1 MATRHLVSLVTGV
14 LILSVF
20 VPILLSVWLA
30 NRQAHDDFIKEL
42 DSYTERVLMRTN
54 MVTKQAKEA
63 LDQANAF
70 TGVPC
75 SRAHL
80 RSMRQIS
87 YIHRYIQE
95 VLWTEH
101 AVPQCSSLERH
112 SQEFTFPPPD
122 HVTPDG
128 YRAWLTQQNDL
139 GLKRFM
145 GAFGLGNYMVMID
158 PGSLIDVLP
167 AGTNKIEVALIG
179 IKGQRV
185 IASTTPADMVIWQQM
200 LKEKLPTLKNKNA
213 IYNLREYPDLGLA
226 ILTWSSIKPLE
237 VQWHH
242 QLLVWVP
249 IGILVSLLTCFF
261 IVRLLRRLQSPHHRM
276 LDAIN
281 ANDISVH
288 YQPIVS
294 LSSGKIVGAEAL
306 ARWQQPDGSW
316 LSPEIFIPLA
326 EQTGL
331 ITRLTER
338 VIANV
343 FQDLGKWL
351 QQHPD
356 FHVSINLS
364 VEDLL
369 SPSLAT
375 LLSNQLTHW
384 QVAPSQIALELTERG
399 FADPNKTL
407 PVLTRYR
414 KNGHAVYIDDFGTG
428 YSSLSYLQDLDVD
441 TLKIDKS
448 FVDALEYKQVT
459 PHIIEMAKSLKLAM
473 VAEGVET
480 TAQRDWLRAHGVQYG
495 QGWLYSKALP
505 KADFILWAEANL
517 RTP

>member
-1 MATRHLVSLVTGV
+1 MTTRHLVSLVTGV

-20 VPILLSVWLA
+20 APIILSVWLA
-30 NRQAHDDFIKEL
+30 NRQANEVFIKEL
-42 DSYTERVLMRTN
+42 ESYTDRVLMRTN
-54 MVTKQAKEA
+54 MVTQQAKEA
-63 LDQANAF
+63 LVEANEF

-75 SRAHL
+75 STAHL

-87 YIHRYIQE
+87 YVHRYVQE
-95 VLWTEH
+95 VLWTEN

-112 SQEFTFPPPD
+112 SPEITFPPPD
-122 HVTPDG
+122 SVTADG
-128 YRAWLTQQNDL
+128 YKAWLTQQNDL
-139 GLKRFM
+139 GIKHFM
-145 GAFGLGNYMVMID
+145 GAMGSGNYMVMID
-158 PGSLIDVLP
+158 PASLIDVLP
-167 AGTNKIEVALIG
+167 AGTNEIETALIG
-179 IKGQRV
+179 SKGQRV
-185 IASTTPADMVIWQQM
+185 IASTQPVDLSVWRRMT
-200 LKEKLPTLKNKNA
+200 KEQLSTLENKNSL
-213 IYNLREYPDLGLA
+213 YNLREYPELGLA
-226 ILTWSSIKPLE
+226 ILTWSSVTPLKM
-237 VQWHH
+237 QWHR
-242 QLLVWVP
+242 QLLVWMP
-249 IGILVSLLTCFF
+249 IGVLVSLLTCFF

-281 ANDISVH
+281 ANEISVH

-338 VIANV
+338 VIARV

-369 SPSLAT
+369 SPSLAAF
-375 LLSNQLTHW
+375 LSKQLNHW
-384 QVAPSQIALELTERG
+384 QLAPSQIALELTERG
-399 FADPNKTL
+399 FADPNATL

-414 KNGHAVYIDDFGTG
+414 KNGHAIYIDDFGTG
-428 YSSLSYLQDLDVD
+428 YSSLRYLQDLDVD

-459 PHIIEMAKSLKLAM
+459 PHIIEMAKSLNLAM

-505 KADFILWAEANL
+505 KTDFILWAEENL
-517 RTP
+517 RAP

>member
-1 MATRHLVSLVTGV
+1 VATRHLVSLVTAV
-14 LILSVF
+14 LVLSVF
-20 VPILLSVWLA
+20 LPILLSVWLA
-30 NRQAHDDFIKEL
+30 NRQANEDFIQEL
-42 DSYTERVLMRTN
+42 DSYTARVLMRTN
-54 MVTKQAKEA
+54 LVTQQAKEA
-63 LDQANAF
+63 LVQANKF
-70 TGVPC
+70 TGPAC
-75 SRAHL
+75 SKAHL

-87 YIHRYIQE
+87 YIYRYVQE
-95 VLWTEH
+95 VVWTENNM
-101 AVPQCSSLERH
+101 PQCSSLEHH
-112 SQEFTFPPPD
+112 SQDITFPPPD
-122 HVTPDG
+122 RITPDG
-128 YRAWLTQQNDL
+128 YNAWLTQKNDL
-139 GLKRFM
+139 GMPHFM
-145 GAFGLGNYMVMID
+145 TALGSGNYMVMID
-158 PGSLIDVLP
+158 PASLIDVLP
-167 AGTNKIEVALIG
+167 AGANEIEAALIG
-179 IKGQRV
+179 SKSQRV
-185 IASTTPADMVIWQQM
+185 IASTKPVDMTVWRQM
-200 LKEKLPTLKNKNA
+200 TQEKLPTLENKSSL
-213 IYNLREYPDLGLA
+213 YNLREYPDLGLA
-226 ILTWSSIKPLE
+226 ILTWSSITPLK

-242 QLLVWVP
+242 QLLVWMP

-294 LSSGKIVGAEAL
+294 LASGKIVGAEAL
-306 ARWQQPDGSW
+306 ARWQQQDGSW

-331 ITRLTER
+331 ITKLTER
-338 VIANV
+338 IIANV

-369 SPSLAT
+369 SPSLEST
-375 LLSNQLTHW
+375 ICKQLNHW

-399 FADPNKTL
+399 FADPKATL
-407 PVLTRYR
+407 PVLTHYR
-414 KNGHAVYIDDFGTG
+414 QNGHAIYIDDFGTG

-505 KADFILWAEANL
+505 KAEFILWAEKNL